1 MIGTLIKVSGLDV
14 ALGELCELRTRE
26 GRLLQRAEVV
36 GFTRDV
42 ALLSPFSQLEQISR
56 TTQVIGLGRPLS
68 IPVGDALLGR
78 VIDGLGE
85 PLDGG
90 PPLASETLQPL
101 IAAPPEP
108 MSRRMIDAAMP
119 TGVRVVDAMMALGR
133 ASAWVSSRRRGS
145 ARARCWACSR
155 AAPRAMSTLSR

>member
-1 MIGTLIKVSGLDV
+1 M
-14 ALGELCELRTRE
+14 
-26 GRLLQRAEVV
+26 
-36 GFTRDV
+36 

-78 VIDGLGE
+78 VIDGLGA

-119 TGVRVVDAMMALGR
+119 TGVRVVDAMMALGEGQR
-133 ASAWVSSRRRGS
+133 MGIFAPAGS